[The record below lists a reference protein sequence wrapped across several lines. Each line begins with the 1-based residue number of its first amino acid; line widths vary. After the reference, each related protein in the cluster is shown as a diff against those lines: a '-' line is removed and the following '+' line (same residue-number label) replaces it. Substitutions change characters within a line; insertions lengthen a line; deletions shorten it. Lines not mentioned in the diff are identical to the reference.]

1 MIDILLIALICTGGG
16 AAAILSRRQPA
27 MVAKIVGN
35 LKWELMPKALKWLIR
50 KG

>member
-27 MVAKIVGN
+27 LVAKIMGN

>member
-1 MIDILLIALICTGGG
+1 MIDILLIVTICTGGG

-27 MVAKIVGN
+27 LVAKIVRN

-50 KG
+50 RR